1 MVWGALRCVALR
13 FGYIVLCAAF
23 VFSFE
28 VCGCLILVCVVCFLF
43 VVWRVVVGSFV
54 WVLGVGALRL

>member
-1 MVWGALRCVALR
+1 MVWAALRCVALR

-28 VCGCLILVCVVCFLF
+28 VCGCLFLVWVVGFLF
-43 VVWRVVVGSFV
+43 VVWRVVVGFFV
-54 WVLGVGALRL
+54 WVLGFGAWRL